1 MKRLFATAA
10 ALCLLAACTALPTE
24 GPVNATRAPTD
35 RSQTV
40 GLYANG
46 PREGSSPE
54 EIVNGFLTASG
65 AGLSDDFEV
74 ARQFLSAQASETW
87 RPLEDVRIYSD
98 ARVPATTRTDT
109 QAVRLN
115 LGSEGSL
122 DQDGRFE
129 PSSPDAV
136 ISTDFSLARNADG
149 EWRIIDLDNGLLISA
164 TLFDS
169 QYERSVLYFLTSDSR
184 YLVPDQRWFPH
195 TTYATAAAR
204 ELFQGPSPWLSD
216 AVRTAIPAGTT
227 VGGRGIS
234 ISGGTAT
241 ISLSEEALSVTGYQ
255 RALFGN
261 QVEETMTLLSNVQ
274 DIEFVVDGMPWE
286 IDQSLSLITYPF
298 ADPQM
303 VVNVDGQPSFY
314 RDGSAEPL
322 FMSEV
327 PDDLESLAVGYG
339 ENPPVVG
346 ISGDTLVTLPN
357 SGQAPLTLIEGED
370 IVDPSIDIYDWIWSG
385 TSSDPGTITAMTMR
399 GEQVSMAAPFLRGGT
414 VDSIH
419 VSREGA
425 RAIVIWSTESATN
438 MSAVSIV
445 RDGSGNPTRL
455 DEAIDLSAG
464 IETPIDAAWIDETT
478 VAVLGTLPGG
488 NNPGVYS
495 VPIGGPISSITE
507 VVSAVSITA
516 GRGERSLVL
525 ATENGQILERSGG
538 GWRLLLTDGSSPA
551 LPG

>member
-1 MKRLFATAA
+1 MKRLLVMLAS
-10 ALCLLAACTALPTE
+10 LSLLAACAALPTE

-35 RSQTV
+35 TSQTV

-54 EIVNGFLTASG
+54 EIVSGFLTASG
-65 AGLSDDFEV
+65 AGLANDFEV
-74 ARQFLSAQASETW
+74 ARQFLSRQASESW
-87 RPLEDVRIYSD
+87 RPLDEVRIYSD
-98 ARVPATTRTDT
+98 ARVPATTRTET

-136 ISTDFSLARNADG
+136 ITTEFSLARNADG
-149 EWRIIDLDNGLLISA
+149 EWRIISLDNGLLISA

-169 QYERSVLYFLTSDSR
+169 QYERSVLHFLTADSR

-216 AVRTAIPAGTT
+216 AVRTAIPSGTT
-227 VGGRGIS
+227 VGSRGIS

-241 ISLSEEALSVTGYQ
+241 VSLSDEAMSVTGYQ
-255 RALFGN
+255 RSLFGA
-261 QVEETMTLLSNVQ
+261 QLEETLTLQSNVQ
-274 DIEFVVDGMPWE
+274 NVEFMVDGAPWE
-286 IDQSLSLITYPF
+286 ITQSASPSAYPF
-298 ADPQM
+298 SDPQM
-303 VVNVDGQPSFY
+303 VVNVNGQPSFY
-314 RDGSAEPL
+314 SDGTATSL
-322 FMSEV
+322 TMSQV
-327 PDDLESLAVGYG
+327 PEDVGSLAVGYG
-339 ENPPVVG
+339 ENPTVVG
-346 ISGDTLVTLPN
+346 VSGDRLVTLPN
-357 SGQAPLTLIEGED
+357 NGTAPVTLIEGED
-370 IVDPSIDIYDWIWSG
+370 IIDPSIDIYGWVWSG
-385 TSSDPGTITAMTMR
+385 TSNDSDTIMAVTR
-399 GEQVSMAAPFLRGGT
+399 DGQQVPLSATFLRGGT
-414 VDSIH
+414 VESIH

-425 RAIVIWSTESATN
+425 RALVIWSTESRMN
-438 MSAVSIV
+438 MSAVSII
-445 RDGSGNPTRL
+445 RDGGGNPVGL
-455 DEAIDLSAG
+455 GDSLDLSAG
-464 IETPIDAAWIDETT
+464 IEEPIDAAWIDETT

-495 VPIGGPISSITE
+495 VPIGGPVSSITE
-507 VVSAVSITA
+507 VASAVSITA

-538 GWRLLLTDGSSPA
+538 GWRLLITDGGSPA